1 MDTGFQVRGGQQQ
14 VGRNNHRQP
23 KPKTPTNPAPPTV
36 AHAPYWSIHRIFC
49 EDDIIKI
56 SRFRAASLEANSGMF
71 QQNSQKLRKKY
82 WYQ

>member
-49 EDDIIKI
+49 EDDII
-56 SRFRAASLEANSGMF
+56 
-71 QQNSQKLRKKY
+71 
-82 WYQ
+82 